1 MLNGKVVLITG
12 GSGSFGKKFVEVIL
26 RDYPN
31 VKKIIVG
38 AIVLLIVIFLVIFFG
53 FSKKTTKAVNI
64 RLQRLVGKSL

>member
-1 MLNGKVVLITG
+1 MMGK
-12 GSGSFGKKFVEVIL
+12 
-26 RDYPN
+26 N

-64 RLQRLVGKSL
+64 RL